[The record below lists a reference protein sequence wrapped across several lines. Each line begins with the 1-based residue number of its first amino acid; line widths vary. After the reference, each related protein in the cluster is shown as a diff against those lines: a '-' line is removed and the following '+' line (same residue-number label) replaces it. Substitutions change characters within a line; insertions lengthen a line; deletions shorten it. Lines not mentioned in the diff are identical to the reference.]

1 MKITLCLIGLLL
13 VHLCSAQ
20 SKNSFS
26 ERIAYLDKNAKP
38 VKERQAALL
47 QQRLYFNDSL
57 WEFNIYYLYGPRAV
71 SMQFRDEEGQV
82 LNGRY
87 IVYSPDGYCDTIGQY
102 VNGKREGV
110 WRVLTP
116 KGRTGYQLD
125 YNNGVLTGV
134 RDSVQLREEA
144 RKRSDSA
151 GKVWPT
157 VEIESEFPGGA
168 HGWVQYML
176 HRLRYPQRA
185 FERHIEGKAAV
196 TFMVD
201 SEGRIETGDMYIQ
214 RSVEYSIDQTVLQ
227 LIRDSPAWTPATQ
240 DGQAV
245 RSYKTQPFG
254 FKLPAK

>member
-1 MKITLCLIGLLL
+1 
-13 VHLCSAQ
+13 
-20 SKNSFS
+20 
-26 ERIAYLDKNAKP
+26 
-38 VKERQAALL
+38 
-47 QQRLYFNDSL
+47 
-57 WEFNIYYLYGPRAV
+57 
-71 SMQFRDEEGQV
+71 MQFRDEEGQV

-87 IVYSPDGYCDTIGQY
+87 IVYSSEGYCDTIGQY
-102 VNGKREGV
+102 VNGKREGA

-116 KGRTGYQLD
+116 KGRTLQQLD
-125 YNNGVLTGV
+125 YSDGVLTGL
-134 RDSVQLREEA
+134 RDSVQLQEEA
-144 RKRSDSA
+144 RKRRDSPGGVGA
-151 GKVWPT
+151 M

-185 FERHIEGKAAV
+185 FERHIEGKPAV

-201 SEGRIETGDMYIQ
+201 SEGRIETGDMYMQ

-240 DGQAV
+240 DGRPV